1 MFILWCYNIF
11 IIYDSGKL
19 FKKTIMDRE
28 QQIRDMLQQVADNYS
43 KLKIIINKID
53 RDGWTDNDEVLHQS
67 VLKLESIIRRRGYAG
82 DNYLSYIVITARSI
96 IYNWNK
102 KSVKEI
108 GYEDLISYIEND
120 VDLIESDEWTDCYDI
135 LVDSE
140 EDIIKERKRI
150 FIDTLFKTVFEYVEK
165 NYNSVES
172 GLFKY
177 RFYTNYSIREIS
189 EMTGYT
195 KNQVFTRTNKIMK
208 DVKERFKNFSIIE
221 E

>member
-1 MFILWCYNIF
+1 MEN
-11 IIYDSGKL
+11 
-19 FKKTIMDRE
+19 RE
-28 QQIRDMLQQVADNYS
+28 QQIRDMLQQVASNYN

-67 VLKLESIIRRRGYAG
+67 VLKLEDIIRRRGYSG

-96 IYNWNK
+96 VYNWNK

-120 VDLIESDEWTDCYDI
+120 IDLIESDEWTDCYDI

-140 EDIIKERKRI
+140 EDINKETKRI